1 MSDRLRDRMN
11 GDGCRICAGPLE
23 PFRRGRAERPAP
35 EDLAPSNHRPGE
47 HGDLVRCPDCGAV
60 QQPGLPSG
68 AALHDLYRRMSDEHY
83 LAEQQGRRATA
94 RRVLRTIAAHVPA
107 GRLLDVGCGH
117 GLLLDEARRMGY
129 DTLGLELS
137 RTGAGHARDVL
148 GLEVCEEPVEDFA
161 MTAERFDVVVLA
173 DVLEHTVTP
182 ERVLAEV
189 RGRLAPG
196 GTVLVSIPNFAHWYP
211 RLRVAAG
218 RFDYDRRGILDR
230 GHVRFFT
237 DRSFR
242 RLAADA
248 GYRIPARG
256 VTGLPIE
263 VAERGGAAGRSG
275 LGGVGEVV
283 GRVDRFAA
291 RQWPTMFGYQLLYE
305 LVPT

>member
-1 MSDRLRDRMN
+1 VV
-11 GDGCRICAGPLE
+11 GV
-23 PFRRGRAERPAP
+23 
-35 EDLAPSNHRPGE
+35 
-47 HGDLVRCPDCGAV
+47 DLVKHPEVGGRVDQFFEA
-60 QQPGLPSG
+60 
-68 AALHDLYRRMSDEHY
+68 DLDGGIP
-83 LAEQQGRRATA
+83 AE
-94 RRVLRTIAAHVPA
+94 A
-107 GRLLDVGCGH
+107 GGD
-117 GLLLDEARRMGY
+117 
-129 DTLGLELS
+129 
-137 RTGAGHARDVL
+137 
-148 GLEVCEEPVEDFA
+148 
-161 MTAERFDVVVLA
+161 FDVVVLA

-182 ERVLAEV
+182 ARVLAEV

-248 GYRIPARG
+248 GYRIRTRG

-275 LGGVGEVV
+275 LGGVGDVV

-305 LVPT
+305 LVPA